1 MQPHSLESSMSERDE
16 MRRLID
22 VIEKSAATASVQ
34 QNAEDLKLFVNTASY
49 IANKLDAKLRATKTS
64 KTKRTAKLKPLV
76 SPLPLPKPKQLQQK
90 QNSQNTAQKTALPRA
105 TSTATSSADF
115 ERLRSIKPIA
125 PQAPLS
131 PSR

>member
-22 VIEKSAATASVQ
+22 VIEKSVATASVQ
-34 QNAEDLKLFVNTASY
+34 QNAEDLKLFANTASY

-64 KTKRTAKLKPLV
+64 KTKRTVKLKPLV

-90 QNSQNTAQKTALPRA
+90 QNSQNNAQQTALPRV

-125 PQAPLS
+125 PQVPLS

>member
-1 MQPHSLESSMSERDE
+1 MSERDE

-22 VIEKSAATASVQ
+22 VIEKSASSASVQ
-34 QNAEDLKLFVNTASY
+34 QNAEDLKLFANTASY

-64 KTKRTAKLKPLV
+64 KTKRTVKLKPLV
-76 SPLPLPKPKQLQQK
+76 SPLPSPKPKQLQQK
-90 QNSQNTAQKTALPRA
+90 QNSQNTAQQTALPRV

-131 PSR
+131 PSS

>member
-22 VIEKSAATASVQ
+22 VIEKSAASASVQ
-34 QNAEDLKLFVNTASY
+34 QNAEDLKLFANTASY

-64 KTKRTAKLKPLV
+64 KTKRTVKLKPLV

-90 QNSQNTAQKTALPRA
+90 QNSQNNAQQTALPRV